1 MHDRGKHMLR
11 IQLVGQT
18 MIENDG
24 ERRGAD
30 ELGGTKPRRLLQML
44 ALEPGTPRSKDVL
57 ADQLWEGRPPGSW
70 LATIESYVCVL
81 RRRLGAGGGR
91 QSALATTSSGY
102 VIDPAR
108 AEVDVRRVRTLLASS
123 DLSDVTT
130 ALDLLHSEILTEEP
144 YAPWACAARE
154 SLGELVAEAGSRAAA
169 QANHVGRHEL
179 AARLARAAVEH
190 SYFSEPAW
198 RELMLAQWQTRGSS
212 EAIRTFER
220 LRSGMLDEL
229 GLEPDPRT
237 RALHRQ
243 ILVGAVGGAP
253 GQGLPSPDKDMAA
266 PDEID
271 LLLRQLRRALA
282 RTPSARLSAPAMRDL
297 GQLLLLGPR

>member
-1 MHDRGKHMLR
+1 MLR

-18 MIENDG
+18 AIENDG
-24 ERRGAD
+24 LRRGPD
-30 ELGGTKPRRLLQML
+30 ELGGIKPRRLLQML

-57 ADQLWEGRPPGSW
+57 AEQLWEGRPPNSW

-81 RRRLGAGGGR
+81 RRRLGVGGGR
-91 QSALATTSSGY
+91 TSALATTSSGY
-102 VIDPAR
+102 VLDPAR
-108 AEVDVRRVRTLLASS
+108 AEVDVLRARTLLGSA
-123 DLSDVTT
+123 DLGDVTA
-130 ALDLLHSEILTEEP
+130 ALDLLHAEILTEEP

-154 SLGELVAEAGSRAAA
+154 SLGGLVADAGSRAAA
-169 QANHVGRHEL
+169 QANRAGRHEL

-198 RELMLAQWQTRGSS
+198 RELMLAQWQSHGSS

-220 LRSGMLDEL
+220 LRAGMRTEL
-229 GLEPDPRT
+229 GLEPGPGT

-243 ILVGAVGGAP
+243 ILLGGSDSGTGTGAGGA
-253 GQGLPSPDKDMAA
+253 GDS

-271 LLLRQLRRALA
+271 LLLRQLRRALE
-282 RTPSARLSAPAMRDL
+282 RTPSVRLSAPAVHEL
-297 GQLLLLGPR
+297 GQLLLLSRS